1 MNPSILKGS
10 SERLKYAIVIADA
23 LHARRLEFR
32 STHEEALKVF
42 KLITRKV
49 AAFCNE
55 RGIELDVSGDGELL
69 APKSVL
75 PELPEDIVRGKT
87 LKIAIIGGVLM
98 WLLEC

>member
-1 MNPSILKGS
+1 MGT
-10 SERLKYAIVIADA
+10 YAVVVVDA
-23 LHARRLEFR
+23 PHARRLEFK
-32 STHEEALKVF
+32 SPYEEALKVF
-42 KLITRKV
+42 KLIAGRV

-55 RGIELDVSGDGELL
+55 RGIELDISGDGELL

-75 PELPEDIVRGKT
+75 PELPEDITRGRA